1 MKKILKL
8 SLAGLGGVV
17 AIVGAGLVGGTY
29 NQFKNYQALSTF
41 ANDSTSIWKNDE
53 TAFDYLFPQNSSGGS
68 SYPSSYPY
76 SYSTILPYWWNK
88 TLWTTTT
95 SNGTSSVVNASNL
108 ISYYNK
114 MTPVDDSS
122 ASSLNSSLYNQYPS
136 FDDFYKYYTSSTS
149 SSGTSSSGTTLT
161 KAQLEDVY
169 KLMVDMSN
177 LDVRYNADQGGVI
190 AGSVLLAAGLIVL
203 IVFLVL
209 ALKKDKV
216 FEVQPQPEEP
226 QVTE

>member
-41 ANDSTSIWKNDE
+41 ANDSTSMWKNDDGE
-53 TAFDYLFPQNSSGGS
+53 TAYNYFIGNSLGGS
-68 SYPSSYPY
+68 YYSS
-76 SYSTILPYWWNK
+76 ILPNWWNK

-114 MTPVDDSS
+114 MTPVGDNY
-122 ASSLNSSLYNQYPS
+122 AVSLNSSLYNQYPT
-136 FDDFYKYYTSSTS
+136 FDDFYKAYTSSTS

-190 AGSVLLAAGLIVL
+190 AGSVLLAAGLIIL